1 MSLKDAEKDIDEGE
15 YTDAIED
22 LEDQIDSVEHDFDEV
37 KDEEASGDLKRKQ
50 QKAENILN
58 DIHDQLEVLHR
69 QIENARRN
77 K

>member
-1 MSLKDAEKDIDEGE
+1 MSLEDAEKDIDEGE

-22 LEDQIDSVEHDFDEV
+22 LEDEIDSVEHDFDEV
-37 KDEEASGDLKRKQ
+37 KDEEASGDLKQKQ

-69 QIENARRN
+69 QIENASRN

>member
-22 LEDQIDSVEHDFDEV
+22 LEDEIDSVEHDFDEV

-69 QIENARRN
+69 QIENASRN

>member
-22 LEDQIDSVEHDFDEV
+22 LEDEIDSVEHDFDEV
-37 KDEEASGDLKRKQ
+37 KDEEASGDLKREQK
-50 QKAENILN
+50 KAENILN

-69 QIENARRN
+69 QIENASRN

>member
-1 MSLKDAEKDIDEGE
+1 MSLKDAEKDIEEEE

-69 QIENARRN
+69 QIENASRN

>member
-1 MSLKDAEKDIDEGE
+1 MSLKDAEKDIEEEE

-22 LEDQIDSVEHDFDEV
+22 LEDEIDSVEHDFDEV

-69 QIENARRN
+69 QIENASRN

>member
-22 LEDQIDSVEHDFDEV
+22 LEDEIDSVEHDFDEV
-37 KDEEASGDLKRKQ
+37 KNEKASGDLKRKQ
-50 QKAENILN
+50 KKAENILN

-69 QIENARRN
+69 QIENASQN